1 MWSVKDNTQS
11 MAAVYKRSL
20 NNGHKRYTK
29 WQDIKDLETQKTTS
43 PKSVETVWNYI
54 ATSVPL

>member
-1 MWSVKDNTQS
+1 

-20 NNGHKRYTK
+20 NSGHKRYTK
-29 WQDIKDLETQKTTS
+29 WQDIKDLEAQKTTS

-54 ATSVPL
+54 ANVYTCKIIFVKVL

>member
-1 MWSVKDNTQS
+1 
-11 MAAVYKRSL
+11 MAMVYKRSL

-29 WQDIKDLETQKTTS
+29 WQDIKDLEAQKTTG

-54 ATSVPL
+54 ATSVHL

>member
-1 MWSVKDNTQS
+1 
-11 MAAVYKRSL
+11 MAAVYKQSL

-29 WQDIKDLETQKTTS
+29 WQDIKDLETQKTTG

-54 ATSVPL
+54 ATSVTL